1 MTHRQKQHLT
11 ISGIVAS
18 ATIVISA
25 LGVLANG
32 VIDLNKKSQMAVDG
46 TASNMQTISRLV
58 SMVNEQEIRLAR
70 LEGRHLRHHA
80 VVDTIAVTPAEQP
93 GLVRRIFRMLF

>member
-18 ATIVISA
+18 ATIVVSA

-32 VIDLNKKSQMAVDG
+32 VLDLDKKSEISATTTAANMRTIALMA
-46 TASNMQTISRLV
+46 
-58 SMVNEQEIRLAR
+58 EEIDSLQGDVAR
-70 LEGRHLRHHA
+70 LQRKLKMKPTKHVPVKVE
-80 VVDTIAVTPAEQP
+80 VQEQP
-93 GLVRRIFRMLF
+93 GLVRRIFKMLF